1 MEPLVAPPQEGRIYS
16 SRRRLRLSDTDAGGR
31 LRLDAVA
38 RYLQDVASDD
48 VDETGWGAPQHL
60 WVVRRTR
67 VDVTAP
73 FLHDRSVELATWC
86 SGLAPSAAGR
96 RTSLRGDA
104 GGRIDV
110 ESAWIH
116 LGQDGRPARLDDRF
130 RVYALAA
137 AGRRVATRLVLPD
150 PPAGARRTPWQLRTA
165 DVDVMGHLNNAVHWA
180 AVEEQLAGS
189 GIDPARPYRA
199 VLEYR
204 GAIDLGDEVELASFA
219 IDGEPGVA
227 ITAGDRVKAVAR
239 LLQLRAEPVPSQP
252 G

>member
-1 MEPLVAPPQEGRIYS
+1 
-16 SRRRLRLSDTDAGGR
+16 
-31 LRLDAVA
+31 
-38 RYLQDVASDD
+38 

-73 FLHDRSVELATWC
+73 FLRDRSVKLATWC
-86 SGLAPSAAGR
+86 SGLAPAAAGR

-104 GGRIDV
+104 GGQIDA

-116 LGQDGRPARLDDRF
+116 LGPDGRPARLDDRF
-130 RVYALAA
+130 GVYAEAA

-150 PPAGARRTPWQLRTA
+150 PPAGSPRIPWQLRTT

-180 AVEEQLAGS
+180 AVEEQLTRS
-189 GIDPARPYRA
+189 GVDPAQPFSA

-204 GAIDLGDEVELASFA
+204 GPIDLGDGVEIA
-219 IDGEPGVA
+219 
-227 ITAGDRVKAVAR
+227 TYAGDGGHMVGIAAEGRVRAVAC
-239 LLQLRAEPVPSQP
+239 LVQP
-252 G
+252 LAGRPGRRRPA